1 MRSYHY
7 YHKIL
12 ISFSPMNFWANT
24 QIGIRVDNP
33 KPCSTLRVVE
43 GWGQLPT
50 NCAWTTQKVGIHF
63 ICLDL
68 TSSRWII
75 SHCSNLIPYKQ
86 LIGIVALFSDKARPM
101 RFRNL
106 PPWVSWHC
114 AGRNILKASRQRK
127 PWQSQG
133 KHRETTQLTLQ
144 SNYEMPKNISEKGP
158 PKIAF
163 GASCSRWAS
172 DGLSTDDVDTQT
184 QSKVAV
190 DVPQA
195 LIEHCATPLWMIV

>member
-1 MRSYHY
+1 M
-7 YHKIL
+7 
-12 ISFSPMNFWANT
+12 SFSPMNFWANT
-24 QIGIRVDNP
+24 QIGFLSGQS

-43 GWGQLPT
+43 GWGQRPT
-50 NCAWTTQKVGIHF
+50 NCTWTSQKVGIDF

-68 TSSRWII
+68 TSSRWI

-106 PPWVSWHC
+106 PPWVSRHC

-144 SNYEMPKNISEKGP
+144 SNSEMPKTSPKKGL
-158 PKIAF
+158 PKSPSAPFLFEVSFGRAF
-163 GASCSRWAS
+163 HRWCRHPNPEQSGCRCSS
-172 DGLSTDDVDTQT
+172 GTDRTLRDSIVDDCIT
-184 QSKVAV
+184 
-190 DVPQA
+190 
-195 LIEHCATPLWMIV
+195 